1 MPIRSFIFLQEERVK
16 NICCFFF
23 IEFATASASLAIA
36 CAGLSII
43 AIWSSGLYFKIRR
56 RSKRHLCALF
66 CIILL
71 VLITCK
77 WMIRKISM
85 DWMECILVCTSFIVW
100 ILLISETLQLGIAI
114 DRSIF
119 GWPMWLGVSAS
130 GGYLMAF
137 LTMMFSCCSQLRR
150 ESKMKENYY
159 NPRNQF

>member
-1 MPIRSFIFLQEERVK
+1 
-16 NICCFFF
+16 
-23 IEFATASASLAIA
+23 
-36 CAGLSII
+36 
-43 AIWSSGLYFKIRR
+43 
-56 RSKRHLCALF
+56 
-66 CIILL
+66 
-71 VLITCK
+71 
-77 WMIRKISM
+77 
-85 DWMECILVCTSFIVW
+85 MEYVLVCTSFIVW